1 MKHLYVTFEP
11 DGRHILIH
19 EGATVF
25 EAAAAAGIILNSIC
39 GGKGICRKCIVKILP
54 EGCEVPACQYHIHS
68 DINVI
73 IPAASRL
80 FEQKILAEGP
90 DVKEKI
96 QPDIY
101 KKYLNISP
109 DGKILGLAVDTG
121 TTTVAAKLL
130 DMTTGRCLATEAD
143 LNPQMKYG
151 DDVISRI
158 HHAVSEQKQFHLQS
172 LIIDC
177 LNKLIARFGCKASID
192 SNDIY
197 ELCVVGNTTMNHL
210 FLGLPVTRLGQAPYE
225 AFNLDACDRKPQTL
239 GLQINA
245 AGNIHTAPNI
255 AGFVG
260 ADTTAVAVALGVDR
274 AQEQTLVVDI
284 GTNGEIVLGTK
295 DKLCAA
301 SCAAGPAMEGARIS
315 CGSRAVEGA
324 IQGVVVNKSDIDL
337 DVIGGGPA
345 VSVCGSGLIDAM
357 AVLLNLGIVEP
368 TGRFAGR
375 EKLQNRLPAAIL
387 ARMVTEHGTSGF
399 ALAGDSE
406 GQRIV
411 LTQNDVRQV
420 QLAKAAVR
428 AAIMLL
434 QKKIGLLDSDIKQV
448 YVAGAFG
455 NYIRPESA
463 LRIGLLPAVDV
474 ERIRFVGNAAC
485 SGAEMMLLS
494 SECRKQ
500 AQLLA
505 KKIEYVEIAREAD
518 FTSVYSDCML
528 FESC

>member
-1 MKHLYVTFEP
+1 MRHLYVTFEP

-25 EAAAAAGIILNSIC
+25 EAAAAAGIILNSVC

-54 EGCEVPACQYHIHS
+54 EGCESPACQYHIHS
-68 DINVI
+68 DINVV
-73 IPAASRL
+73 IPESSRF
-80 FEQKILAEGP
+80 FEQKILAQGL

-109 DGKILGLAVDTG
+109 GGKIFGLAVDTG

-158 HHAVSEQKQFHLQS
+158 HHAASEQKQLHLQS

-177 LNKLIARFGCKASID
+177 LNKLIARFCRKASID
-192 SNDIY
+192 SSDIY

-210 FLGLPVTRLGQAPYE
+210 FLTFPVSQLGQAPYE
-225 AFNLDACDRKPQTL
+225 AFNLDACDRKPQAL
-239 GLQINA
+239 GLQINP

-260 ADTTAVAVALGVDR
+260 ADTTAVALAVGVDLE
-274 AQEQTLVVDI
+274 QEQTLVVDI

-301 SCAAGPAMEGARIS
+301 SCAAGPALEGARIS
-315 CGSRAVEGA
+315 CGSRAVDGA
-324 IQGVVVNKSDIDL
+324 VQAVVANADDIDI

-345 VSVCGSGLIDAM
+345 VSICGSGLIDAM

-368 TGRFAGR
+368 TGRFASR
-375 EKLQNRLPAAIL
+375 EKLQDRLPQPIL
-387 ARMVTEHGTSGF
+387 ARMVAEHGTRAF
-399 ALAGDSE
+399 ALAGDSK
-406 GQRIV
+406 GQTIV

-434 QKKIGLLDSDIKQV
+434 QKEIGLLDSDIKQV

-463 LRIGLLPAVDV
+463 LRIGLLPQIDI

-500 AQLLA
+500 AQRLA
-505 KKIEYVEIAREAD
+505 KRIDYIEIAHHPD
-518 FTSVYSDCML
+518 FQDVFANCMT
-528 FESC
+528 F

>member
-1 MKHLYVTFEP
+1 MRHFHVTFEQY
-11 DGRHILIH
+11 DRRILIH
-19 EGATVF
+19 EDATVF
-25 EAAAAAGIILNSIC
+25 EAAASAGIILNTVC
-39 GGKGICRKCIVKILP
+39 GGKGICLKCMVKILP

-73 IPAASRL
+73 IPTASR
-80 FEQKILAEGP
+80 FYEQKILAQGL

-101 KKYLNISP
+101 KKYLRFSP
-109 DGKILGLAVDTG
+109 AGKILGLAVDTG

-130 DMTTGRCLATEAD
+130 DMTTGRSLAVEAD

-158 HHAVSEQKQFHLQS
+158 HHAESEKNQIEMQS

-177 LNKLIARFGCKASID
+177 LNNLIARLCRAQAVS
-192 SNDIY
+192 SSDIY

-210 FLGLPVTRLGQAPYE
+210 FLNLPVTQLGQAPYK
-225 AFNLDACDRKPQTL
+225 AFNLDACDTNPALL
-239 GLQINA
+239 GLQINP
-245 AGNIHTAPNI
+245 AGNIHTGPNI

-260 ADTTAVAVALGVDR
+260 ADTTAAALAVGAES

-284 GTNGEIVLGTK
+284 GTNGELVLGTS
-295 DKLCAA
+295 DKLYAA
-301 SCAAGPAMEGARIS
+301 SCAAGPALEGARIS
-315 CGSRAVEGA
+315 CGSRAVDGA

-345 VSVCGSGLIDAM
+345 VSICGSGLIDAM
-357 AVLLNLGIVEP
+357 ALLLNLGIVEP
-368 TGRFAGR
+368 TGRFTDRA
-375 EKLQNRLPAAIL
+375 KLHDRLPAPIL
-387 ARMVTEHGTSGF
+387 ARIVTEHGTSAF
-399 ALAGDSE
+399 ALAADTG

-434 QKKIGLLDSDIKQV
+434 QKKIGIHDSDIKQV

-463 LRIGLLPAVDV
+463 LRIGLLPQIDV

-494 SECRKQ
+494 SECRKA
-500 AQLLA
+500 AQRLA

-528 FESC
+528 FES